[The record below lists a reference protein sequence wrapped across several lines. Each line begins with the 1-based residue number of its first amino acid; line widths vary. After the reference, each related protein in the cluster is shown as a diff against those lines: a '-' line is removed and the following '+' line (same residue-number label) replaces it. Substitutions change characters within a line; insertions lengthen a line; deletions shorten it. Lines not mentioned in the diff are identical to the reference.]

1 VIKSQEEIIMAS
13 ANIDIVCMGEA
24 MVEFTRMNRSK
35 SEALYIRGLGGD
47 TSNCAISA
55 ARQGVKVAYLSAVGD
70 DQFGKI
76 AIDTWL
82 TEGIDVSQVFVDPNS
97 PTGIYFIDPVP
108 KGRNFTYYRAGSAA
122 SRMSSISSSQT
133 ILSRTAIL
141 HLSAI
146 TQAISIAPN
155 EPSFEAIDIV
165 KKNGGRISYDT
176 NLRLNL
182 WGLEEARRVINK
194 TLTQADILLPSL
206 DEAQI
211 LTGLDNKEDIL
222 NFYLQF
228 EPEILA
234 LKCGSEGAIV
244 IFEGRKEYIPALN
257 VNAIDTSG
265 AGDTFAGAFLAQIIQ
280 GESPFEAARFAVVA
294 SGISVQGYG
303 AMAPI
308 PNRKQVLRAMAR

>member
-1 VIKSQEEIIMAS
+1 MAS

-35 SEALYIRGLGGD
+35 NEALYIRGLGGD

>member
-1 VIKSQEEIIMAS
+1 MAS

-24 MVEFTRMNRSK
+24 MVEFTRRNRSK

-82 TEGIDVSQVFVDPNS
+82 TEGIDVSQVFVDPTS

>member
-1 VIKSQEEIIMAS
+1 MTS

-24 MVEFTRMNRSK
+24 MVEFTRMNSSK

>member
-1 VIKSQEEIIMAS
+1 MTS

-35 SEALYIRGLGGD
+35 GEALYIRGLGGD

-97 PTGIYFIDPVP
+97 PTGIYFIDPAP
-108 KGRNFTYYRAGSAA
+108 EGRNFTYYRAGSAA

>member
-1 VIKSQEEIIMAS
+1 MTS

-35 SEALYIRGLGGD
+35 NEALYIRGLGGD

-146 TQAISIAPN
+146 TQAFSIAPN

>member
-1 VIKSQEEIIMAS
+1 MAS

-35 SEALYIRGLGGD
+35 NEALYIRGLGGD

-155 EPSFEAIDIV
+155 EPSFKAIDIV

>member
-1 VIKSQEEIIMAS
+1 MAS

-24 MVEFTRMNRSK
+24 MVEFTRMNSSK

-97 PTGIYFIDPVP
+97 PTGIYFIDPAP
-108 KGRNFTYYRAGSAA
+108 EGRNFTYYRAGSAA

-244 IFEGRKEYIPALN
+244 IFEGRKEYIPALI

>member
-1 VIKSQEEIIMAS
+1 MAS

-244 IFEGRKEYIPALN
+244 IFEGRKEYIPALK

>member
-1 VIKSQEEIIMAS
+1 
-13 ANIDIVCMGEA
+13 MGEA

-35 SEALYIRGLGGD
+35 GEALYIRGLGGD

>member
-1 VIKSQEEIIMAS
+1 MTS

>member
-1 VIKSQEEIIMAS
+1 MTS

-35 SEALYIRGLGGD
+35 GEALYIRGLGGD

>member
-1 VIKSQEEIIMAS
+1 MAS

>member
-1 VIKSQEEIIMAS
+1 MTS
-13 ANIDIVCMGEA
+13 AKIDIVCMGEA
-24 MVEFTRMNRSK
+24 MVEFTRVNGSK
-35 SEALYIRGLGGD
+35 GEVLYIRSLGGD

-55 ARQGVKVAYLSAVGD
+55 ARQGVNVAYLSAVGD

-82 TEGIDVSQVFVDPNS
+82 AEGIDVSQVLVDPNS
-97 PTGIYFIDPVP
+97 PTGIYFIDPAP
-108 KGRNFTYYRAGSAA
+108 EGRNFTYYRAGSAA
-122 SRMSSISSSQT
+122 SRMSSISSSRAL
-133 ILSRTAIL
+133 LSRTAIL

-146 TQAISIAPN
+146 TQAISIAST
-155 EPSFEAIDIV
+155 EPSFEAIGIV
-165 KKNGGRISYDT
+165 KKNGGRVSYDT

-182 WGLEEARRVINK
+182 WDLEEARRVINE
-194 TLTQADILLPSL
+194 TLTQVDILLPSL

-211 LTGLDNKEDIL
+211 LTGLDNTEDIL

-234 LKCGSEGAIV
+234 LKCGIEGAIV
-244 IFEGRKEYIPALN
+244 ICEGRKEYIPASN

-265 AGDTFAGAFLAQIIQ
+265 AGDTFAGAFLAQLIQ

-308 PNRKQVLRAMAR
+308 PNRKQVLRAMER

>member
-1 VIKSQEEIIMAS
+1 MTS

-35 SEALYIRGLGGD
+35 GEALYIRGLGGD
-47 TSNCAISA
+47 ASNCAISA

-108 KGRNFTYYRAGSAA
+108 EGRNFTYYRAGSAA

-182 WGLEEARRVINK
+182 WSLEEARRVINK
-194 TLTQADILLPSL
+194 TLPQADILLPSL

-265 AGDTFAGAFLAQIIQ
+265 VGDTFAGAFLAQIIQ

-303 AMAPI
+303 AMTPI
-308 PNRKQVLRAMAR
+308 PNRKEVLRAMAR

>member
-1 VIKSQEEIIMAS
+1 MTS

-35 SEALYIRGLGGD
+35 GEALYVRGLGGD

>member
-1 VIKSQEEIIMAS
+1 MAS

-244 IFEGRKEYIPALN
+244 ICEGRKEYIPALN

>member
-1 VIKSQEEIIMAS
+1 MAS

-35 SEALYIRGLGGD
+35 GEALYIRGLGGD

-97 PTGIYFIDPVP
+97 PTGIYFIDPAP
-108 KGRNFTYYRAGSAA
+108 EGRNFTYYRAGSAA

-165 KKNGGRISYDT
+165 KKSGGRVSYDT

>member
-1 VIKSQEEIIMAS
+1 MAS

-97 PTGIYFIDPVP
+97 PTGIYFIDPAP
-108 KGRNFTYYRAGSAA
+108 EGRNFTYYRAGSAA

>member
-1 VIKSQEEIIMAS
+1 MAS

-35 SEALYIRGLGGD
+35 GEALYTRGLGGD

-265 AGDTFAGAFLAQIIQ
+265 AGDAFAGAFLAQIIQ

>member
-1 VIKSQEEIIMAS
+1 MAS

-35 SEALYIRGLGGD
+35 GEALYVRGLGGD

-108 KGRNFTYYRAGSAA
+108 KGRNFTYYRTGSAA

-165 KKNGGRISYDT
+165 KKSGGRVSYDT

>member
-1 VIKSQEEIIMAS
+1 MAS

-35 SEALYIRGLGGD
+35 NEALYIRGLGGD

-108 KGRNFTYYRAGSAA
+108 KGRNFTYYRMGSAA

-244 IFEGRKEYIPALN
+244 IFEGRKEYIPALK

>member
-1 VIKSQEEIIMAS
+1 MAS

-24 MVEFTRMNRSK
+24 MVEFTRMNSSK